1 MRPTLYSLVFGS
13 YFKAKKTIFC
23 HFNKIIAFLYKF
35 FLTSS
40 MRTPQ
45 KNRRSQYNFLMNLLA
60 AMGAYCFFL
69 SKPAVNFDYKVP
81 KSDGQFTIWQ

>member
-1 MRPTLYSLVFGS
+1 MRLSLYSLVFCS
-13 YFKAKKTIFC
+13 YFKAKKAIFC

-45 KNRRSQYNFLMNLLA
+45 KKSTKAVQLSDEPARGNGGVLLLPVQTSSQLRLQ
-60 AMGAYCFFL
+60 GAE
-69 SKPAVNFDYKVP
+69 V
-81 KSDGQFTIWQ
+81 

>member
-1 MRPTLYSLVFGS
+1 MRLSLYSLVFGNHL
-13 YFKAKKTIFC
+13 KAKETIFG

-69 SKPAVNFDYKVP
+69 SKSAANFDYEVP
-81 KSDGQFTIWQ
+81 KSDGQLTIWQ